1 MTTNRAI
8 ANLIELKEALGD
20 KFELKV
26 VNNEELKNSLQFA
39 IEQLDKVEKQEKPKD
54 KWVGVLDETY
64 CINEL
69 ASQVSHSPIK
79 YCHSCCKS
87 NKFEFFKKKYRYCP
101 LCGEQ
106 MIFGDD
112 GSDS

>member
-1 MTTNRAI
+1 MTKDRAI

-26 VNNEELKNSLQFA
+26 VNNEELKDSLQFA
-39 IEQLDKVEKQEKPKD
+39 IEQLDKVEKYKD
-54 KWVGVLDETY
+54 KWTAVFDDSFEITETPY
-64 CINEL
+64 N
-69 ASQVSHSPIK
+69 AVHYPPSFNYYHK
-79 YCHSCCKS
+79 DCKS
-87 NKFEFFKKKYRYCP
+87 NKYEVYMKKYRFCP
-101 LCGEQ
+101 ACGER

>member
-1 MTTNRAI
+1 MTKNRAI

-26 VNNEELKNSLQFA
+26 VNNEELKDSLQFA
-39 IEQLDKVEKQEKPKD
+39 IEQLDKVEKKEKPKD
-54 KWVGVLDETY
+54 KWVGVLDEAH
-64 CINEL
+64 CINGL
-69 ASQVSHSPIK
+69 ASEVWHTSIK
-79 YCHSCCKS
+79 YCHSSCKT
-87 NKFEFFKKKYRYCP
+87 NKLEFFKKKYRYCP

-112 GSDS
+112 DSDG